1 MLIGELLAAS
11 RDDKAA
17 IIFEGQPMSY
27 SELDDLANQF
37 AHLFGHL
44 RLETGDRVSL
54 LVGNE
59 PLVVAAYFGMFK
71 SGVIAN
77 PINNRLTAEE
87 AAFVLGHSGA
97 KLVITTPEYLPL
109 TVEATA
115 GLEQKPAIL
124 LLGADPAGATPAPVL
139 RDQQLFS
146 QPRTPRRVEGLSETT
161 PILLIYTS
169 GTTGRPKGVL
179 LSHAA
184 VWADGLALSQGFRL
198 DDSHVALCFMPLFH
212 CNALIV
218 SHLAGFIAHSTIVL
232 CRKFSARE
240 HWRLVADHG
249 VKSFSAPPTVLAIL
263 LEREAEARD
272 AGVKLDF
279 VKTGSAPLTI
289 ELATRFER
297 RFGQDIL
304 VEGWGLTEGTAT
316 STLNPLYVG
325 GRRKIGSVGQA
336 LPGQEIAAFDDTGRR
351 LAADQVGELS
361 IKSPTLMLGY
371 FRDEEATRKA
381 LVDGWLRTG
390 DLGRV
395 DADGHVFLVGRK
407 KEIIIRGGENISP
420 LEVEEVICRHPAVRD
435 VAVGGM
441 PDRIWGEIVVAC
453 VVPSGEV
460 TAEEIIGHCRD
471 NLADFKVPVRVAFA
485 EDLPRNATGKIL
497 RRNLNAMF
505 QPLEGAQP

>member
-1 MLIGELLAAS
+1 MLIGELLALS
-11 RDDKAA
+11 RDEKPA
-17 IIFEGQPMSY
+17 IIFEGRQISY
-27 SELDDLANQF
+27 AELDDLANQF

-44 RLETGDRVSL
+44 RLEVGDRVSL
-54 LVGNE
+54 LIGNE

-71 SGVIAN
+71 AGIIAN
-77 PINNRLTAEE
+77 PINNRLSADE
-87 AAFVLGHSGA
+87 AAYVLGHSGA
-97 KLVITTPEYLPL
+97 KLIITTPEYLPL
-109 TVEATA
+109 TMETIER
-115 GLEQKPAIL
+115 LSDKPAIL
-124 LLGADPAGATPAPVL
+124 LLGAAPACASPVPMI
-139 RDQQLFS
+139 RDAQLFA
-146 QPRTPRRVEGLSETT
+146 QPRGPRRVEGLTETS

-179 LSHAA
+179 LSHAN
-184 VWADGLALSQGFRL
+184 VWADSVALSEGFRL
-198 DDSHVALCFMPLFH
+198 DESHIALCFMPLFH

-218 SHLAGFIAHSTIVL
+218 SHLAGFVAHSTIVL

-249 VKSFSAPPTVLAIL
+249 VRSFSAPPTVLAIL
-263 LEREAEARD
+263 LEREAEAR
-272 AGVKLDF
+272 AVGVRLDF
-279 VKTGSAPLTI
+279 VKTGSAPLTV

-304 VEGWGLTEGTAT
+304 IEGWGLTEGTAT
-316 STLNPLYVG
+316 STLNPLYAG

-336 LPGQEIAAFDDTGRR
+336 LPGQEVAAFDDFGRR
-351 LAADQVGELS
+351 LGADSVGELS
-361 IKSPTLMLGY
+361 IRSPTLMLGY
-371 FRDEEATRKA
+371 YKDEAATAKA

-420 LEVEEVICRHPAVRD
+420 LEIEEVICRHPAVRD

-453 VVPSGEV
+453 IVPSRAV
-460 TAEEIIGHCRD
+460 TEAEILDYCRD
-471 NLADFKVPVRVAFA
+471 NLADFKVPVRIAFA

-497 RRNLNAMF
+497 RRNLNVLF
-505 QPLEGAQP
+505 ESEGA

>member
-11 RDDKAA
+11 RDDRAA
-17 IIFEGQPMSY
+17 IIFEGRPMSY

-109 TVEATA
+109 AVEATA
-115 GLEQKPAIL
+115 GLEHKPAIL

-139 RDQQLFS
+139 RDALLFS
-146 QPRTPRRVEGLSETT
+146 QPRTPRQVEGLNETT

-336 LPGQEIAAFDDTGRR
+336 LPGQEIAAFDEAGRR

>member
-1 MLIGELLAAS
+1 MLIGELLEQS
-11 RDDKAA
+11 RDDKPA
-17 IIFEGQPMSY
+17 IIFEGTPTSY
-27 SELDDLANQF
+27 AELDDLANQF

-54 LVGNE
+54 LIGNE
-59 PLVVAAYFGMFK
+59 PLVVAAYFGTFK
-71 SGVIAN
+71 AGVIAN

-97 KLVITTPEYLPL
+97 KLVITTPDFLPL
-109 TVEATA
+109 AVEAVERLPT
-115 GLEQKPAIL
+115 KPAIL
-124 LLGADPAGATPAPVL
+124 LLGAASTGPTPVPVL
-139 RDQQLFS
+139 GDALLFA
-146 QPRTPRRVEGLSETT
+146 QPRTKRRVDGIT
-161 PILLIYTS
+161 PKTAILLIYTS

-179 LSHAA
+179 LSHEA
-184 VWADGLALSQGFRL
+184 VWADGVALSQGFRL

-218 SHLAGFIAHSTIVL
+218 SHLAGFVAHSTIVL

-263 LEREAEARD
+263 LEREAEARA

-279 VKTGSAPLTI
+279 VKTGSAPLTV
-289 ELATRFER
+289 ELATRFES
-297 RFGQDIL
+297 RFGRDIL
-304 VEGWGLTEGTAT
+304 IEGWGLTEGTAT
-316 STLNPLYVG
+316 STLNPLYAG
-325 GRRKIGSVGQA
+325 GRRKTGSVGQA
-336 LPGQEIAAFDDTGRR
+336 LPGQEVAAFDDARRR
-351 LAADQVGELS
+351 LGPDEAGELW
-361 IKSPTLMLGY
+361 IKSPTLMIGY
-371 FRDEEATRKA
+371 FKDDEATA
-381 LVDGWLRTG
+381 NAIVDGWLRTG

-420 LEVEEVICRHPAVRD
+420 LEVEEVICRHPGVRD

-453 VVPSGEV
+453 VVPSGDV
-460 TAEEIIGHCRD
+460 TEEEILLHCRE
-471 NLADFKVPVRVAFA
+471 NLADFKVPTRVAFA

-497 RRNLNAMF
+497 RRNLNALF
-505 QPLEGAQP
+505 QPVEGAQP

>member
-1 MLIGELLAAS
+1 MLIGELLASS
-11 RDDKAA
+11 RDDKPA
-17 IIFEGQPMSY
+17 IIFEGRPISY
-27 SELDDLANQF
+27 SELDDLSNQF
-37 AHLFGHL
+37 AHLFCHL
-44 RLETGDRVSL
+44 RLETGDPVSL
-54 LVGNE
+54 LIGNE

-71 SGVIAN
+71 AGMIAN
-77 PINNRLTAEE
+77 PINNRLTADE
-87 AAFVLGHSGA
+87 AAYVLGHSGA
-97 KLVITTPEYLPL
+97 KLIITTPEYLHL
-109 TVEATA
+109 AVEAIERLA
-115 GLEQKPAIL
+115 EKPRIL
-124 LLGADPAGATPAPVL
+124 LLGASATGATPAPVIH
-139 RDQQLFS
+139 DAELFA
-146 QPRTPRRVEGLSETT
+146 QPRTPRRVDGLTEKT

-179 LSHAA
+179 LSHAN

-198 DDSHVALCFMPLFH
+198 DESHVALCFMPLFH

-218 SHLAGFIAHSTIVL
+218 SHLAGFVAHSTIVL

-263 LEREAEARD
+263 LEREAEARA
-272 AGVKLDF
+272 AGMKLDF
-279 VKTGSAPLTI
+279 VKTGSAPLTV
-289 ELATRFER
+289 ELATRFEK

-304 VEGWGLTEGTAT
+304 IEGWGLTEGTAT
-316 STLNPLYVG
+316 STLNPLYAG
-325 GRRKIGSVGQA
+325 GRRKLGSVGQA
-336 LPGQEIAAFDDTGRR
+336 LPGQEVAAFDHLGRK
-351 LAADQVGELS
+351 LGPDQVGELS

-371 FRDEEATRKA
+371 YKDEAATEKA

-407 KEIIIRGGENISP
+407 KEIIIRGGENVSP

-453 VVPSGEV
+453 IVPSRDV
-460 TAEEIIGHCRD
+460 TEEEILGYCRD
-471 NLADFKVPVRVAFA
+471 NLADFKAPSRIAFVD
-485 EDLPRNATGKIL
+485 ELPRNATGKIL
-497 RRNLNAMF
+497 RRNLNALF
-505 QPLEGAQP
+505 QPEGAQQ